1 MVSNH
6 SITTSA
12 AAPHLS
18 LKSVLKPSLAL
29 QKQTTTLAK
38 ISRIGVFPAAGG
50 LGGSIIKHLLN
61 LVPASQLTLVARKP
75 DTLSYAADSGT
86 TVRYAD
92 YDQPESLNKA
102 FDGVDVL
109 MLISYPSFEIEHRAQ
124 VDSSSPNQNAI

>member
-1 MVSNH
+1 M
-6 SITTSA
+6 
-12 AAPHLS
+12 
-18 LKSVLKPSLAL
+18 
-29 QKQTTTLAK
+29 
-38 ISRIGVFPAAGG
+38 SRIGVFPAAGG

-75 DTLSYAADSGT
+75 DTLSYAADAGA

-109 MLISYPSFEIEHRAQ
+109 MLISYASFEIEHRAQ
-124 VDSSSPNQNAI
+124 VDTPSPNRNTI